1 MKKER
6 ERFMKTVGNSMLGMG
21 VLVAVL
27 GFAPAACQ
35 AFDWVMDG
43 KAAATLVV
51 PGGTNAVTGQA
62 AELLTRYV
70 AEITGVGLQTVT
82 EPDAP
87 ASGTRIFLGATK
99 AARAAGIDLSALK
112 YDSFVWKT
120 NGKDFFVAGNDYRF
134 ASAKGNDPGKSVCQG
149 TARGVYRLLEEYGG
163 VRWFL
168 PTPKGVVVPKSAR
181 FSVPDTLNRQENA
194 TFAYTAGGVSGFGE
208 WSLANGQRMAVDI
221 RIQGHSWDGA
231 LRNWG
236 APKKLF
242 GKDPS
247 IFALVQGK
255 RHYTDSNFHLCT
267 SHPDFVE
274 MNVRYL
280 STLFDAGYQ
289 WVEYNQSDGYRRCE
303 CDACNAMDQL
313 DELAQTKGAYCGKAH
328 APNPHDK
335 SLPPAERLWVPFHEI
350 ALRLYEKYPD
360 RKIIPLAYGPT
371 FIPSQKVK
379 RFPPNVMISLTRD
392 FPEYFEAYA
401 DFGKTIWTYWWG
413 TYHVSGLT
421 PNLMPHDVAARVRE
435 LADRGVLGV
444 FACGGG
450 EQWGLEGPAYYVY
463 AKLSWDPRLD
473 ADVLLKDYCRGVYHG
488 AAPEM
493 ERFFNLIEARTA
505 VGKATQTVK
514 EQADNDYR
522 ISAANYF
529 PEAYPPHILTALDS
543 LLANAEAKTAGD
555 DFATQWLAFTG
566 LQYRHLKIVA
576 NGFNLYREYR
586 YVRNKTPEL
595 CGELLAAIDARK
607 AFLNELS
614 GLKARRDWVDAWFP
628 GAGAYMASAVT
639 GGVMYGALDICPPF
653 NDAFRKELEK
663 VRAAKK

>member
-1 MKKER
+1 MKKAG
-6 ERFMKTVGNSMLGMG
+6 MGLVLMG
-21 VLVAVL
+21 VLAAVT
-27 GFAPAACQ
+27 GVTPAVSWAV
-35 AFDWVMDG
+35 DWVADG

-51 PGGTNAVTGQA
+51 PGETNAVTRQA

-70 AEITGVGLQTVT
+70 AEISGVRLQTVT
-82 EPDAP
+82 ENDAP
-87 ASGTRIFLGATK
+87 ASGTRVFLGATK
-99 AARAAGIDLSALK
+99 AARAAGIDLAALK

-120 NGKDFFVAGNDYRF
+120 NGRDFFVAGNDYRF

-149 TARGVYRLLEEYGG
+149 TARGIYRLLEEYGG
-163 VRWFL
+163 VRWLL
-168 PTPKGVVVPKSAR
+168 PTPKGVVVPKSDR
-181 FSVPDTLNRQENA
+181 FSVPDKLNRQENA

-236 APKKLF
+236 DPKKLF
-242 GKDPS
+242 AKDPS
-247 IFALVQGK
+247 IFALVGGK
-255 RHYTDSNFHLCT
+255 RHESDSNFHLCT

-313 DELAQTKGAYCGKAH
+313 DELAATKARYAKLAH
-328 APNPHDK
+328 APNPHDT
-335 SLPPAERLWVPFHEI
+335 SLPPAERLWVPFNEI
-350 ALRLYEKYPD
+350 ARRLYEKYPD

-371 FIPSQKVK
+371 FIPSQQVK
-379 RFPPNVMISLTRD
+379 QFPPNVMISLTRD

-401 DFGKTIWTYWWG
+401 GYGKTIWTYWWG
-413 TYHVSGLT
+413 NYHAAGNT
-421 PNLMPHDVAARVRE
+421 PNMMPREIAANVRA
-435 LADRGVLGV
+435 LAGHGILGV

-463 AKLSWDPRLD
+463 AKLSWNPSLD
-473 ADVLLKDYCRGVYHG
+473 ADALVEEYCRGLYHAG
-488 AAPEM
+488 APEM
-493 ERFFNLIEARTA
+493 KRFFDLIEARIA

-522 ISAANYF
+522 VSTASYF
-529 PEAYPPHILTALDS
+529 PEAYPFWVLDTMDRQLDTAKKK
-543 LLANAEAKTAGD
+543 AAGD
-555 DFATQWLAFTG
+555 DFATQWLALTE
-566 LQYRHLKIVA
+566 LQYRYLKIVA
-576 NGFNLYREYR
+576 TGFNLYREYQA
-586 YVRNKTPEL
+586 VRNKTPEL

-607 AFLNELS
+607 AFLDELD
-614 GLKARRDWVDAWFP
+614 GMKDRKEWLDAWFP
-628 GAGAYMASAVT
+628 KATAYVMTAKT
-639 GGVMYGALDICPPF
+639 GGVMYGELTMRPPF
-653 NDAFRKELEK
+653 SDAFRKELEK
-663 VRAAKK
+663 VRASKK